1 MSDDGDDVSDSFFDV
16 VARQRACRSFTDEA
30 VDDDTIARILTAATF
45 APSAE
50 NKQPW
55 EFVVVRDRQTRTAI
69 GDLSRRAWEAH
80 GRAFSETRLTPAM
93 LAEVDRGA
101 TSGVADAPVNIVV
114 CADVQRGLEVTI
126 PSSIFPAT
134 QNLLLAAT
142 ALGLGSALDHD
153 HHRLSRR
160 AATDPRAPGSC
171 VADRARAARSPGAA
185 ARTTEAHVVH
195 GAHPPGPI
203 RPKLG
208 VNRAN
213 RAKKHPGSFRFP
225 GIACR

>member
-1 MSDDGDDVSDSFFDV
+1 MSDDGHDVSDSFFDV

-55 EFVVVRDRQTRTAI
+55 EFVVVRDRETRTAI

-142 ALGLGSALDHD
+142 ALRLGSALTTITTGFRAEMQTILGLPDHVRPIAVVPLG
-153 HHRLSRR
+153 HPARLLGPPRRIPFGERTHRERF
-160 AATDPRAPGSC
+160 G
-171 VADRARAARSPGAA
+171 RSW
-185 ARTTEAHVVH
+185 
-195 GAHPPGPI
+195 
-203 RPKLG
+203 
-208 VNRAN
+208 
-213 RAKKHPGSFRFP
+213 
-225 GIACR
+225 

>member
-1 MSDDGDDVSDSFFDV
+1 MPDDGEPVSDSFFDV
-16 VARQRACRSFTDEA
+16 VARQRACRSFTDEP

-55 EFVVVRDRQTRTAI
+55 EFVVVRDRETRAAI

-101 TSGVADAPVNIVV
+101 TGGVADAPVNIVV

-142 ALGLGSALDHD
+142 ALGLGSALTTITTGFRAELQQIVGLPDHVWPIALVPLG
-153 HHRLSRR
+153 HPARSLG
-160 AATDPRAPGSC
+160 PPKRAPFTE
-171 VADRARAARSPGAA
+171 
-185 ARTTEAHVVH
+185 RTHRE
-195 GAHPPGPI
+195 
-203 RPKLG
+203 
-208 VNRAN
+208 
-213 RAKKHPGSFRFP
+213 RF
-225 GIACR
+225 GQSW